1 MVAKMANKA
10 NKLVQTEQRH
20 AAQKQRDLALVQNN
34 KGMDFDNLI
43 HEKKRLAIVSALA
56 VHRKL
61 SFNDLKSLL
70 GLSDG
75 NLSTHARKLEEA
87 EYVSCSKGF
96 EGRIPKTD
104 YQLTARGRKALQK
117 YLAHMEALIS
127 ALKPG

>member
-1 MVAKMANKA
+1 MAARKQKVQSGVA
-10 NKLVQTEQRH
+10 TET
-20 AAQKQRDLALVQNN
+20 AKQQSLSLIQSN

-70 GLSDG
+70 KLSDG

-87 EYVSCSKGF
+87 GYVSCNKGF
-96 EGRIPKTD
+96 DGRIPKTD
-104 YQLTARGRKALQK
+104 YQLTAKGKKALQK

-127 ALKPG
+127 AVKQ

>member
-1 MVAKMANKA
+1 MAVKRSTQAAGSIPSGKNREQQD
-10 NKLVQTEQRH
+10 LV
-20 AAQKQRDLALVQNN
+20 LVQNS

-56 VHRKL
+56 VNDRL

-87 EYVSCSKGF
+87 GYVSCSKGF

-104 YQLTARGRKALQK
+104 YQLTAKGRKALQK

-127 ALKPG
+127 AINSK

>member
-1 MVAKMANKA
+1 MVVRK
-10 NKLVQTEQRH
+10 
-20 AAQKQRDLALVQNN
+20 QKQPRDQESIGNKQELALVHNS

-87 EYVSCSKGF
+87 GYVSCSKVF
-96 EGRIPKTD
+96 EDRIPKTN
-104 YQLTARGRKALQK
+104 YQLTAKGRKALQK

-127 ALKPG
+127 AVKSK

>member
-1 MVAKMANKA
+1 MAAKKQHSPLSAAAEKRNEKA
-10 NKLVQTEQRH
+10 K
-20 AAQKQRDLALVQNN
+20 DLTLVQNS
-34 KGMDFDNLI
+34 KGTELDNLI
-43 HEKKRLAIVSALA
+43 HEKKRLAIVTTLA

-87 EYVSCSKGF
+87 GYVNCSKGF
-96 EGRIPKTD
+96 DGRIPKTD
-104 YQLTARGRKALQK
+104 YQLTAKGRKALEK

-127 ALKPG
+127 AVKNI

>member
-1 MVAKMANKA
+1 MAARKQQTSKSDSA
-10 NKLVQTEQRH
+10 ELQTEH
-20 AAQKQRDLALVQNN
+20 QKELSLVSNAKGTDL
-34 KGMDFDNLI
+34 DNLI

-87 EYVSCSKGF
+87 GYVSCNKGF
-96 EGRIPKTD
+96 DGRIPKTD
-104 YQLTARGRKALQK
+104 YQLTAKGRKALQK
-117 YLAHMEALIS
+117 YLTHMEALIS
-127 ALKPG
+127 AVKQR

>member
-1 MVAKMANKA
+1 MVVRK
-10 NKLVQTEQRH
+10 
-20 AAQKQRDLALVQNN
+20 QKQPIDRESVENKQELALVHNS

-87 EYVSCSKGF
+87 GYVSCSKVF

-104 YQLTARGRKALQK
+104 YRLTAKGRKALQK

-127 ALKPG
+127 AVKSK

>member
-1 MVAKMANKA
+1 MSGNTMAARKQKVQSGVA
-10 NKLVQTEQRH
+10 TET
-20 AAQKQRDLALVQNN
+20 AKQQSLSLIQSN

-70 GLSDG
+70 KLSDG

-87 EYVSCSKGF
+87 GYVSCNKGF
-96 EGRIPKTD
+96 DGRIPKTD
-104 YQLTARGRKALQK
+104 YQLTAKGKKALQK

-127 ALKPG
+127 AVKQ

>member
-1 MVAKMANKA
+1 MVAKKAHKA
-10 NKLVQTEQRH
+10 NKKEQNH
-20 AAQKQRDLALVQNN
+20 TTAKQRDLALVQNN

-70 GLSDG
+70 ELSDG

-87 EYVSCSKGF
+87 EYISCSKVF

-104 YQLTARGRKALQK
+104 YQLTAKGRKALQK
-117 YLAHMEALIS
+117 YLTHMEALIS
-127 ALKPG
+127 ALKPS

>member
-1 MVAKMANKA
+1 MAAKK
-10 NKLVQTEQRH
+10 KPQTDQQHVSE
-20 AAQKQRDLALVQNN
+20 KQRNLALVQSS

-56 VHRKL
+56 VHKKL

-87 EYVSCSKGF
+87 GYVSCNKIF
-96 EGRIPKTD
+96 EDRIPKTD
-104 YQLTARGRKALQK
+104 YQLTAKGRKALQK
-117 YLAHMEALIS
+117 YLSHMEALIS
-127 ALKPG
+127 AVNSR